1 MIAKT
6 RGDVPEAS
14 RYLEKA
20 LQENLDAASRKRA
33 LDLKK
38 QLEG

>member
-1 MIAKT
+1 MIANT
-6 RGDVPEAS
+6 RGEKEEAS

-20 LQENLDAASRKRA
+20 LQTNLDSTSRKTA